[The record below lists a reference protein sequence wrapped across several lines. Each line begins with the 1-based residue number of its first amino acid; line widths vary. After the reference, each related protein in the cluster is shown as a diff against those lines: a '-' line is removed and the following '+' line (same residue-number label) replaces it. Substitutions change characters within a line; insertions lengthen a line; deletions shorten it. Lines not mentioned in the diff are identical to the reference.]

1 MTIMDLRE
9 ILEEAVRAPSGDN
22 CQPWRFEVTG
32 DTVRIIDLPGRDT
45 SLFNH
50 RQRAS
55 LVAHGALLEN
65 LAIVAST
72 RGYTIDVTL
81 FPDVS
86 EPELVATVLFRPGA
100 IQANPL
106 HDAVKVRCTNRR
118 RYDGSP
124 LTDVERRAI
133 ASACEGYDGRLILTG
148 NDDEKAFLAG
158 IAALNDRLVFENENL
173 HSFLF
178 DHIRWSDDEARQT
191 RDGLDIKT
199 LDLAPPDALAFPL
212 LKRWPLVRF
221 LNSFG
226 ISRIV
231 AGNARKLALSSSA
244 LGLIL
249 IPGAG
254 AADYVNAGRILERI
268 WLEAARIG
276 LSVQLTT
283 GITFLM
289 QKVLEGDTS
298 GLTAPHIEL
307 ISEARRKIA
316 ARFGVTSETI
326 AIMFRIGKSL
336 PPSARSLRIP
346 VAELITIEQ

>member
-1 MTIMDLRE
+1 MIMDLRE

-22 CQPWRFEVTG
+22 CQPWRFQIKG
-32 DTVRIIDLPGRDT
+32 DTVGIIDLPGRDT
-45 SLFNH
+45 SLFNY

-65 LAIVAST
+65 LTIIASA
-72 RGYTIDVTL
+72 RGYATDVTL
-81 FPDVS
+81 FPDTS
-86 EPELVATVLFRPGA
+86 EPQLVATVLFRPA
-100 IQANPL
+100 PPKVNPL
-106 HDAVKVRCTNRR
+106 YDAIKVRCTNRR
-118 RYDGSP
+118 LYDGTP
-124 LTDVERRAI
+124 LTDDERGAL
-133 ASACEGYDGRLILTG
+133 AAFSEGRDGRLILTG

-158 IAALNDRLVFENENL
+158 VAALNDRLVFENGNL

-199 LDLAPPDALAFPL
+199 LDLAPPDTLAFPL
-212 LKRWPLVRF
+212 LKHWPLVKF

-249 IPGAG
+249 IPGTS
-254 AADYVNAGRILERI
+254 AADYVNAGCLLERI

-276 LSVQLTT
+276 LSFQLTT

-289 QKVLEGDTS
+289 QKVQEGDTS
-298 GLTAPHIEL
+298 GLTAPHIAL
-307 ISEARRKIA
+307 ILEARRKIT

-346 VAELITIEQ
+346 VDELITIAH